1 MKIMSSGGETVEVPK
16 EYEEVVRKNINNPD
30 YINSL
35 VQGFKSGGSWKPNKK
50 PYKYSERAR
59 INEVTQMTYG
69 GMNDH
74 LSVYPMAMQKGG
86 VSDPYFPNSDG
97 QFTNDRLSNFINM
110 VQGSAQKAM
119 VKELAKQGMESGILP
134 PGMMAQNGK
143 SMTPSYPP
151 HVLNLIRKYNP
162 NWKPQT
168 SNNSDPGFFKGPDNL
183 NSNVDL
189 DPGFS
194 RGTSDSARVNA
205 EFNNIL
211 NDRGNGM
218 QSMVNYF
225 PAKAPDL
232 YEALY
237 NHMTQAKQKPN
248 GRQSGGSTPYQNG
261 LTAGTGWLARHGGSH
276 LPKAQYAGAFGTL
289 LPPLNFTPG
298 KIIQGTYNYDELKRR
313 EKELEKNQ
321 GVSQQGTVAITTG
334 NNANQY
340 NFSASAPEDAVSQS
354 IVSPDFQKDGPG
366 SIERQGDLKEN
377 VTPKNQTMFSG
388 YRAKPRLSG
397 QQKAMLMNTGMETVT
412 NFANRIDEAKK
423 EEQLRQKRTAD
434 YLFDPTQGNR
444 GDYTAN
450 YGYFRPDQMVPVQ
463 YRGAA
468 GSYAQYGGSQD
479 DGVYM
484 SEDEIQQILANGGE
498 IEYLD

>member
-134 PGMMAQNGK
+134 PGPIM
-143 SMTPSYPP
+143 
-151 HVLNLIRKYNP
+151 
-162 NWKPQT
+162 
-168 SNNSDPGFFKGPDNL
+168 
-183 NSNVDL
+183 
-189 DPGFS
+189 
-194 RGTSDSARVNA
+194 
-205 EFNNIL
+205 
-211 NDRGNGM
+211 
-218 QSMVNYF
+218 
-225 PAKAPDL
+225 
-232 YEALY
+232 
-237 NHMTQAKQKPN
+237 
-248 GRQSGGSTPYQNG
+248 QSGGTPYQNG

-276 LPKAQYAGAFGTL
+276 LPKAQAGNFGWGYPYAYGIGFGKSTYY
-289 LPPLNFTPG
+289 PPLNLNPITYSTNKEIAPGTQVTGVDVKGKGRSFTLDVNVPQDDLNIANQVQLQPSGNQQDWSTSSFNGPTDQAGNQIQTPDYSNQTPPTMDPAQNSRLAVTPYTPG
-298 KIIQGTYNYDELKRR
+298 YYKADKIKVKR
-313 EKELEKNQ
+313 N
-321 GVSQQGTVAITTG
+321 S
-334 NNANQY
+334 
-340 NFSASAPEDAVSQS
+340 
-354 IVSPDFQKDGPG
+354 
-366 SIERQGDLKEN
+366 
-377 VTPKNQTMFSG
+377 
-388 YRAKPRLSG
+388 RLSG

-434 YLFDPTQGNR
+434 YLFDPIQGNR
-444 GDYTAN
+444 GDYTPN

-463 YRGAA
+463 YQGAA

-484 SEDEIQQILANGGE
+484 TEDEIQQILANGGE